1 MVITEHPLSRKEL
14 STTKEKDDAPVEY
27 YDELPTTNNGDN
39 TPAAKKQAISTKL
52 STALGTP
59 PFNNGK
65 LLFQLSGQFDMS
77 HKIRNKIN

>member
-59 PFNNGK
+59 PFNQWEVT
-65 LLFQLSGQFDMS
+65 FSV
-77 HKIRNKIN
+77 IWTI